1 VRVES
6 EERRGEFRGRIDEDA
21 ALAYALATN
30 DRNPL
35 YLDGTAVPPLF
46 TATLILHAMGSAT
59 RVANPLASVTGA
71 RGGVHGEHDVFFW
84 GVVHPGMAVEWDSSL
99 YGMRQT
105 RGGVLM
111 TRRILV
117 SDTNG
122 APLVEHFW
130 SDFLIGGTIEGDF
143 VESNLVDHTFPEEAR
158 RRPYDSRTLT
168 VDRDQAFRY
177 AGVSGDFAG
186 HAIDESI
193 ALEEGYPGKILQGL
207 CTFGM
212 CSGAVV
218 DMAAQGD
225 PRRLRRLAGRFAAP
239 AFPGLD
245 MVVDAYDVGVT
256 EEGGR
261 AFVFEAVQDG
271 VTVVKHGRVELIP
284 D

>member
-1 VRVES
+1 VRVEAH
-6 EERRGEFRGRIDEDA
+6 ERRGEFRGRIDKDA

-35 YLDGTAVPPLF
+35 YLDGTAVPPIF
-46 TATLILHAMGSAT
+46 TATLILHAMGAAT
-59 RVANPLASVTGA
+59 RAANPFASVSGA
-71 RGGVHGEHDVFFW
+71 RGGVHGEHDVYFW
-84 GVVHPGMAVEWDSSL
+84 GVVHPGMALEWDSSFHGL
-99 YGMRQT
+99 RQT
-105 RGGVLM
+105 RGGVLL
-111 TRRILV
+111 TRRILL

-143 VESNLVDHTFPEEAR
+143 VESKLADHTFPEEAR
-158 RRPYDSRTLT
+158 ERPFDSRTLT

-193 ALEEGYPGKILQGL
+193 ALSEGYPGKILQGL

-212 CSGAVV
+212 CSGAIV
-218 DMAAQGD
+218 DIAAQGD

-239 AFPGLD
+239 AFPGRD
-245 MVVDAYDVGVT
+245 MIVTVYDVGFT

-271 VTVVKHGRVELIP
+271 VAVVKHGRVELIP
-284 D
+284 N